1 MDLDQLH
8 TFLEIVRLK
17 SFSKAAQTCYR
28 TQPAISAQV
37 RQLEQELNTTLF
49 DRLGTKISL
58 TTAGKIF
65 AEYAEQILELRR
77 RAQDTINE
85 LDRVPRGELVIAAN
99 EATCIYVLP
108 SVFSEYKKKFPNVQ
122 LSVDRAY
129 GSRVVE
135 AVLENLA
142 DFGITQLPV
151 QEKKLQ
157 VARIHSDE
165 IILLLPGRHPLASKR
180 YVTPRDLMDHPLL
193 LPKSGTTRI
202 RLNTWLEPVEDQIHI
217 SMELDSTEMIKRF
230 VMAGL
235 GFSFLAASNC
245 QEEIAAGKL
254 SAVSLGPEP
263 LIRKVGLIYR
273 KDKALSKAALG
284 FIQVILEH
292 AGNEIPG
299 AGSVQAARG
308 SLFLSRRNV
317 DVPRHV
323 EEFDDFHFRRKQ
335 DGSLPVGGGRSA
347 FAAQEA
353 GAVHQRHQFSHYP
366 DRRSQRQGRD
376 RAGHSR
382 LAVEPAL
389 QAIHVAARGRA
400 PRRAEVDRMGER
412 CTGLGGIPAARRHWR
427 RGLAA
432 VQLEVT

>member
-49 DRLGTKISL
+49 ERLGTKISL

-65 AEYAEQILELRR
+65 AEYAEQILDLRR

-165 IILLLPGRHPLASKR
+165 IILLLPGQASSGGQTLRDGARSDGSAAAAAQDRHHAHPLEFVAR
-180 YVTPRDLMDHPLL
+180 TGGGPAPHFDGTGFHRDDQTLRNGRVRLLVPGGIQLPRRDCGRQTVGGIAGSGTADSQGGFD
-193 LPKSGTTRI
+193 LPKR
-202 RLNTWLEPVEDQIHI
+202 
-217 SMELDSTEMIKRF
+217 
-230 VMAGL
+230 
-235 GFSFLAASNC
+235 
-245 QEEIAAGKL
+245 
-254 SAVSLGPEP
+254 
-263 LIRKVGLIYR
+263 
-273 KDKALSKAALG
+273 
-284 FIQVILEH
+284 
-292 AGNEIPG
+292 
-299 AGSVQAARG
+299 
-308 SLFLSRRNV
+308 
-317 DVPRHV
+317 
-323 EEFDDFHFRRKQ
+323 
-335 DGSLPVGGGRSA
+335 
-347 FAAQEA
+347 
-353 GAVHQRHQFSHYP
+353 
-366 DRRSQRQGRD
+366 
-376 RAGHSR
+376 
-382 LAVEPAL
+382 
-389 QAIHVAARGRA
+389 
-400 PRRAEVDRMGER
+400 
-412 CTGLGGIPAARRHWR
+412 
-427 RGLAA
+427 
-432 VQLEVT
+432 